1 MVPAHV
7 ADVAPW
13 RDWTAAADDAL
24 RFLHA
29 HVGWDLWMVTRLVGD
44 QQVVLR
50 VWPDHRVRPGTQ
62 VPWAGSLCRQM
73 VEGNA
78 PRMATV
84 TAIVPAYASYARQPL
99 GTVAAYVGVPLLNR
113 DLELFGT
120 LCGVSSRAK
129 PRSATRE
136 LTVIE
141 AAGRTLSTLLAAGM
155 EPPAPP
161 SSENQG

>member
-13 RDWTAAADDAL
+13 RDWTSAADDAL
-24 RFLHA
+24 RFLHH

-44 QQVVLR
+44 HQVVLR
-50 VWPDHRVRPGTQ
+50 AWPDRVVRPGTR
-62 VPWAGSLCRQM
+62 VPWADTLCRQM
-73 VEGNA
+73 VEGKA

-84 TAIVPAYASYARQPL
+84 TAIVPEYAAHAQQPL
-99 GTVAAYVGVPLLNR
+99 GTVGAYVGIPLLTR

-129 PRSATRE
+129 PRSAARE
-136 LTVIE
+136 LSVIE
-141 AAGRTLSTLLAAGM
+141 AAARTLSSLMAAGM
-155 EPPAPP
+155 QPPAAPP
-161 SSENQG
+161 PPE